1 MDIHKIQ
8 TLFQNRSAKWST
20 HCLERMQER
29 DILRDD
35 VISCVLRGEIIE
47 DYPNDFPY
55 PSCLI
60 FGYTTQ
66 EKVLHIVIG
75 ADETTA
81 YVITAYYPSTDKFE
95 ADLRTRKER

>member
-8 TLFQNRSAKWST
+8 TLFQNRSVKWST

-47 DYPNDFPY
+47 DYTNDFPC

-60 FGYTTQ
+60 FGYNTQ
-66 EKVLHIVIG
+66 DKVLHIVIG

-81 YVITAYYPSTDKFE
+81 YVSTAYYSSTDKFE

>member
-8 TLFQNRSAKWST
+8 TLFQNRSVKWST

-66 EKVLHIVIG
+66 DKVLHIVIG
-75 ADETTA
+75 AVETTA
-81 YVITAYYPSTDKFE
+81 DVINAYNPSTDKFE